1 MVKMDKGR
9 AMSAPTKRPLLSL
22 AHELRSGSLDPEA
35 YLAELE
41 VHFSNLEPSIQSF
54 VEEENRFERLRQ
66 DAQNLKKKYPHPPNR
81 PPLFGLPV
89 GIKDIFHVDGL
100 LTRAGSRLPPE
111 ELQGPEA
118 SSVSLLKQAGALVMG
133 KTVTTE
139 FAYFAPGP
147 TRNPYNLDH
156 TPGGSSSGSAAAVA
170 AGLLPLA
177 TGTQTIGSITR
188 PSSFC
193 GIVGYKPSYDRI
205 DRAGVIPLS
214 PSLDHVGIFSDDVAG
229 AELVA
234 GLLCP
239 DWQLA
244 VSYNSPVIG
253 IPDGP
258 YLNHAT
264 NEAIDNFEATCQ
276 RLSDGG
282 CILKKVPAMQNFDDI
297 VERHNLILAAEAAQV
312 HARWFKKYGDR
323 YHEKTAALIEKGRKI
338 SKSNLEEALIGR
350 RQFAQEILFLMDEH
364 GLDLWI
370 SPAAPG
376 PAPKGLESTGDPIMN
391 LPWTHSGIPTINIPS
406 GVNDEGLPM
415 GLQVAGRWYEDE
427 TLFAWATHLE
437 PMIRT
442 DY

>member
-1 MVKMDKGR
+1 
-9 AMSAPTKRPLLSL
+9 MSAPPKRPLLSL
-22 AHELRSGSLDPEA
+22 AHELRAGSLDLEE

-41 VHFSNLEPSIQSF
+41 VLFSILEPSIHSF

-66 DAQNLKKKYPHPPNR
+66 EAQKLKKKYPHPPNR

-89 GIKDIFHVDGL
+89 GIKDIFQVDGFP
-100 LTRAGSRLPPE
+100 TRAGSRLPPE
-111 ELQGPEA
+111 ELQGREA

-147 TRNPYNLDH
+147 TRNPRNLDY

-170 AGLLPLA
+170 AGLSPLA

-188 PSSFC
+188 PASFC

-205 DRAGVIPLS
+205 DRTGVIPLS
-214 PSLDHVGIFSDDVAG
+214 PSLDHVGIFSNDVAG

-239 DWQLA
+239 HWQLA
-244 VSYNSPVIG
+244 VAYNSPVIG
-253 IPDGP
+253 IPNGS
-258 YLNHAT
+258 YLKYASD
-264 NEAIDNFEATCQ
+264 EALDNFEAVCR
-276 RLSDGG
+276 RLSEGG
-282 CILKKVPAMQNFDDI
+282 CTLKQVSAIQNFEAI

-312 HARWFKKYGDR
+312 HSRWFKKFGDL
-323 YHEKTAALIEKGRKI
+323 YHEKTAALIEKGREI
-338 SKSNLEEALIGR
+338 SKSDLDEALTER
-350 RQFAQEILFLMDEH
+350 RQFVQELLRLMDEYS
-364 GLDLWI
+364 LDLWI

-376 PAPKGLESTGDPIMN
+376 TAPKGLDSTGDPIMN

-406 GVNDEGLPM
+406 GVNDKGLPM

-427 TLFAWATHLE
+427 TLFAWSTHLE

>member
-1 MVKMDKGR
+1 
-9 AMSAPTKRPLLSL
+9 MSAPPKRPLLSL
-22 AHELRSGSLDPEA
+22 AHELRAGSLDLEE

-41 VHFSNLEPSIQSF
+41 VLFSILEPSIQSF

-66 DAQNLKKKYPHPPNR
+66 EARHLKKKYPHPPNR
-81 PPLFGLPV
+81 PPLFGLPI
-89 GIKDIFHVDGL
+89 GIKDIFQVDGFP
-100 LTRAGSRLPPE
+100 TRAGSQLPPE
-111 ELQGPEA
+111 ELQGREA

-147 TRNPYNLDH
+147 TRNPRNLDY

-170 AGLLPLA
+170 AGLSPLA

-188 PSSFC
+188 PASFC

-205 DRAGVIPLS
+205 DRTGVIPLS

-239 DWQLA
+239 HWQLA
-244 VSYNSPVIG
+244 VTYNLPVIG
-253 IPDGP
+253 IPNGS
-258 YLNHAT
+258 YLKYASD
-264 NEAIDNFEATCQ
+264 EALDNFEVACR
-276 RLSDGG
+276 RLSEGG
-282 CILKKVPAMQNFDDI
+282 CMLKQVPAFQNFEAI

-312 HARWFKKYGDR
+312 HAHWFKKYGDR
-323 YHEKTAALIEKGRKI
+323 YHEKTMALIEKGREI
-338 SKSNLEEALIGR
+338 SKNDLEEALIGR
-350 RQFAQEILFLMDEH
+350 RDFVQDLLRLMDEH

-376 PAPKGLESTGDPIMN
+376 TALKGLDSTGDPIMN

-406 GVNDEGLPM
+406 GVNDKGLPM

-427 TLFAWATHLE
+427 TLFAWSTHLE

>member
-1 MVKMDKGR
+1 MKISKGQ
-9 AMSAPTKRPLLSL
+9 AKSAPPKRPILSL
-22 AHELRSGSLDPEA
+22 AHELRSGSLDIEE

-41 VHFSNLEPSIQSF
+41 TLFSVLEPSIQSF
-54 VEEENRFERLRQ
+54 VEEENRFERLRK
-66 DAQNLKKKYPHPPNR
+66 DARSLKKKYPHPPNR
-81 PPLFGLPV
+81 PPLFGLPI
-89 GIKDIFHVDGL
+89 GIKDIFHVDGFP
-100 LTRAGSRLPPE
+100 THAGSRLPPE
-111 ELQGPEA
+111 ELQGREA
-118 SSVSLLKQAGALVMG
+118 SSVTLLKQAGALVMG

-147 TRNPYNLDH
+147 TRNPLNLDH

-170 AGLLPLA
+170 AGLSPLA

-188 PSSFC
+188 PAAFC

-205 DRAGVIPLS
+205 DRSGVIPLS
-214 PSLDHVGIFSDDVAG
+214 PSLDHVGIFSDDVTG

-239 DWQLA
+239 DWHMA
-244 VSYNSPVIG
+244 VAYNFPVIG

-258 YLNHAT
+258 YLSHASD
-264 NEAIDNFEATCQ
+264 EAMDNFESTCR
-276 RLSDGG
+276 RLSEGG
-282 CILKKVPAMQNFDDI
+282 CTLKHIPAMQNFDAI

-312 HARWFKKYGDR
+312 HARWYKKYGDR
-323 YHEKTAALIEKGRKI
+323 YHAKTAALIERGLAI
-338 SKSNLEEALIGR
+338 PKSDLETALIGR
-350 RQFAQEILFLMDEH
+350 RQFIQELLRLMDEH

-376 PAPKGLESTGDPIMN
+376 TAPKGLESTGDPIMN
-391 LPWTHSGIPTINIPS
+391 LPWTHSGIPTVSIPS
-406 GVNDEGLPM
+406 GVNKEGLPL
-415 GLQVAGRWYEDE
+415 GLQIAGRWYEDE
-427 TLFAWATHLE
+427 TLFAWSTHLE